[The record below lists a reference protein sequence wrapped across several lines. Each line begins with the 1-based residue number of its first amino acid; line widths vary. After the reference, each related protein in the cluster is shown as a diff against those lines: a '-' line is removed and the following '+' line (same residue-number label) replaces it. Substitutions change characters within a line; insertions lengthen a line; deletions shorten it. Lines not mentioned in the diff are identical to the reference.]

1 MFEPKHKNC
10 IYVLSTGVLHIDH
23 VLTVLL
29 SSITQN
35 YNETK
40 NMFFVLTGS
49 ALTKFKSAE
58 SQNKIQQMR
67 QLVEKNGKSCESF
80 ILEQLIN
87 KLGLLSSRVSS
98 GCGAI
103 TCVKD

>member
-35 YNETK
+35 YKLKTC
-40 NMFFVLTGS
+40 FFVLTGS

-87 KLGLLSSRVSS
+87 KLDLLSSRVSS